1 MTCENCDCIHEGDW
15 VESKLNTN
23 VFGIVVG
30 STGAHMHVQVS
41 PSLAT
46 MTFHI
51 DTLRRMECGDSYTPP
66 AAEQEP
72 ADNVIPVDFTKPRK
86 SATLH

>member
-1 MTCENCDCIHEGDW
+1 MTCENCDCIQEEDW

-30 STGAHMHVQVS
+30 STGAHVDVQLS
-41 PSLAT
+41 PSLFIQR
-46 MTFHI
+46 FHI
-51 DTLRRMECGDSYTPP
+51 GTLRRMDFSDSYTPP

-72 ADNVIPVDFTKPRK
+72 ADNVIPVDFTQPRK